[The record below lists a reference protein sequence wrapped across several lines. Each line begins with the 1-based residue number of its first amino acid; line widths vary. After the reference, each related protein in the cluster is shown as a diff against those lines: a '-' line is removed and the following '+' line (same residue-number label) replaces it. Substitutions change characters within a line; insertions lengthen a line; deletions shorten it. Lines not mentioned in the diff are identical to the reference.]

1 MIDLA
6 AQDRR
11 ELYRWLIS
19 GAIVV
24 MAHGAFA
31 AALMQWREPIE
42 PADPSAA
49 IVINL
54 APMPVAPTEIPTEVP
69 PGPEQIEAQATPVQP
84 VEPVEEKLEEVP
96 PAPNPEIALVQA
108 TPKEEPPTPQESQPP
123 APVTTMPQ
131 APPLALAAVAAAPTQ
146 GQVHLSDSNAIPS
159 WRRQVVG
166 ILERNKRYPATARAH
181 HEQGIAQLAFSIDRE
196 GRVVASRIIKSS
208 GSSTLDQESLD
219 LVKRAQPFPPPP
231 PELPGA
237 QISLTVP
244 IRFNIR

>member
-108 TPKEEPPTPQESQPP
+108 TPK
-123 APVTTMPQ
+123 
-131 APPLALAAVAAAPTQ
+131 
-146 GQVHLSDSNAIPS
+146 
-159 WRRQVVG
+159 
-166 ILERNKRYPATARAH
+166 
-181 HEQGIAQLAFSIDRE
+181 
-196 GRVVASRIIKSS
+196 
-208 GSSTLDQESLD
+208 
-219 LVKRAQPFPPPP
+219 
-231 PELPGA
+231 
-237 QISLTVP
+237 
-244 IRFNIR
+244 

>member
-1 MIDLA
+1 
-6 AQDRR
+6 
-11 ELYRWLIS
+11 
-19 GAIVV
+19 
-24 MAHGAFA
+24 
-31 AALMQWREPIE
+31 
-42 PADPSAA
+42 
-49 IVINL
+49 
-54 APMPVAPTEIPTEVP
+54 
-69 PGPEQIEAQATPVQP
+69 
-84 VEPVEEKLEEVP
+84 
-96 PAPNPEIALVQA
+96 
-108 TPKEEPPTPQESQPP
+108 
-123 APVTTMPQ
+123 MPQ